1 MTWRAVCNNG
11 VSAMQGPTVPRR
23 KALFKMLLL
32 YLICRS
38 KEKGI
43 PLGGKQSP
51 AAAEWQEEGTPGRS
65 CYYFRGRSLNIFP
78 GKMVRKYYRTAT
90 K

>member
-1 MTWRAVCNNG
+1 
-11 VSAMQGPTVPRR
+11 MQGPTVPRR

-43 PLGGKQSP
+43 PLSGKQSP

-65 CYYFRGRSLNIFP
+65 CYYFRGRSLFSQAKWYGNTT
-78 GKMVRKYYRTAT
+78 GQLQNSKSY
-90 K
+90 